1 MLLTGGA
8 LNHVLIFLSRYIFEK
23 ENYALSSR
31 YALQFQVGI
40 LGIIL
45 AFALVSKAKEKV
57 YPAGRAFMAL
67 FCIAI
72 LLGNGYTTYREIKKA
87 PYREERFEQMEQ
99 LAPLMP
105 FLSDEEMMEM
115 EPAAPDLYEYRK
127 GTDQIRNAFRIL
139 EENGL
144 NVFRKPAS

>member
-1 MLLTGGA
+1 
-8 LNHVLIFLSRYIFEK
+8 
-23 ENYALSSR
+23 
-31 YALQFQVGI
+31 
-40 LGIIL
+40 
-45 AFALVSKAKEKV
+45 
-57 YPAGRAFMAL
+57 MAL